1 MVSGK
6 TCSLGNI
13 LWKVLKQPIIQ
24 DLKYEDAAE
33 YAIEYLRL
41 IGASLAFEDKVTN
54 PPLKLNNYKVALP
67 NNLISI
73 KGVQYSNDGCTLGV
87 AMRYASNIYHTD
99 IENSKNCNSYYQ
111 ECTYITQSNILT
123 SSIKE
128 GWITIS
134 YMALVTD
141 EFGYPLIPDNE
152 SFKVALEYYIIH
164 RTLEGLWSMGK
175 ITDKVFQYYE
185 QKRHYYSAQVT
196 NSMIIKNMDQM
207 ETMMN
212 AVNRMIIDINPQ
224 ETFYKNFGV
233 KEIIKQK

>member
-1 MVSGK
+1 MVTGS
-6 TCSLGNI
+6 TVSVGNI
-13 LWKVLKQPIIQ
+13 LWKVLKQPIVQ

-33 YAIEYLRL
+33 YAVEYLRL
-41 IGASLAFEDKVTN
+41 IGASLAFEDKVQRI
-54 PPLKLNNYKVALP
+54 KLSNYKSVLP
-67 NNLISI
+67 SNLINI
-73 KGVQYSNDGCTLGV
+73 RGVAYSECECDGGI

-99 IENSKNCNSYYQ
+99 IDNNCSNNQ
-111 ECTYITQSNILT
+111 EYTYITQNNVITT
-123 SSIKE
+123 SMKD
-128 GWITIS
+128 GWINIS
-134 YMALVTD
+134 YSALSTD

-185 QKRHYYSAQVT
+185 QKRHYYSAQAT
-196 NSMIIKNMDQM
+196 NSMTIKNMDQM

-212 AVNRMIIDINPQ
+212 AINRLIIDVNPH
-224 ETFYKNFGV
+224 ETFYKNFGI

>member
-1 MVSGK
+1 MMTGRTVSI
-6 TCSLGNI
+6 GNI
-13 LWKVLKQPIIQ
+13 LWKVLKQPIVQ

-41 IGASLAFEDKVTN
+41 IGAPLAFEDKVERI
-54 PPLKLNNYKVALP
+54 KLNNYKGLLP
-67 NNLISI
+67 CNLITLR
-73 KGVQYSNDGCTLGV
+73 GVEYADCECNGGV

-99 IENSKNCNSYYQ
+99 IDNDRDCLNNYQ
-111 ECTYITQSNILT
+111 EYTYITQNNIITT
-123 SSIKE
+123 SMKD
-128 GWITIS
+128 GWINIS
-134 YMALVTD
+134 FNALAID

-185 QKRHYYSAQVT
+185 QKRHYYSAQAT
-196 NSMIIKNMDQM
+196 NSMTIKNMDQM

-212 AVNRMIIDINPQ
+212 AVNRMIIDVNPH
-224 ETFYKNFGV
+224 ETFYKNFGI

>member
-1 MVSGK
+1 MMTGK
-6 TCSLGNI
+6 TVSIGNI
-13 LWKVLKQPIIQ
+13 LWKVLKQPIVQ

-41 IGASLAFEDKVTN
+41 IGAALSFEDKVQRI
-54 PPLKLNNYKVALP
+54 KLNNYKGLLP
-67 NNLISI
+67 VNLINI
-73 KGVQYSNDGCTLGV
+73 RGIAYSDYECDGGV

-99 IENSKNCNSYYQ
+99 IQNNRDCDVFQ
-111 ECTYITQSNILT
+111 EYTYITQNNVIT
-123 SSIKE
+123 TSIKD
-128 GWITIS
+128 GWINIS
-134 YMALVTD
+134 YSELATD

-185 QKRHYYSAQVT
+185 QKRHYYSAQAT
-196 NSMIIKNMDQM
+196 NSMTIKNMDQM
-207 ETMMN
+207 ETMFN
-212 AVNRMIIDINPQ
+212 AINRMIIDVNPQ
-224 ETFYKNFGV
+224 ETFYKNFGI

>member
-1 MVSGK
+1 MVTGK
-6 TCSLGNI
+6 TISVGNI
-13 LWKVLKQPIIQ
+13 LWKVLKQPIVQ

-41 IGASLAFEDKVTN
+41 IGAPLAFEDKVIRI
-54 PPLKLNNYKVALP
+54 KLNNYKGLLP
-67 NNLISI
+67 SNLITL
-73 KGVQYSNDGCTLGV
+73 KGIEYADCECNGGV

-99 IENSKNCNSYYQ
+99 IENDRNCKNTTQ
-111 ECTYITQSNILT
+111 EYTYITQNNVITT
-123 SSIKE
+123 SMKD
-128 GWITIS
+128 GWINIS
-134 YMALVTD
+134 FNAMATD
-141 EFGYPLIPDNE
+141 DFGYPLIPDNE
-152 SFKVALEYYIIH
+152 SFKVGLEYYIIH

-185 QKRHYYSAQVT
+185 QKRHYYSAQAT
-196 NSMIIKNMDQM
+196 NSMTIKNMDQM

-212 AVNRMIIDINPQ
+212 AVNRMIINVNPQ

>member
-1 MVSGK
+1 MV
-6 TCSLGNI
+6 TGNTVSI
-13 LWKVLKQPIIQ
+13 GNLLWKVLKQPIVQ

-41 IGASLAFEDKVTN
+41 IGASLAFEDKVERI
-54 PPLKLNNYKVALP
+54 KLSNYKGLLP
-67 NNLISI
+67 ANLINI
-73 KGVQYSNDGCTLGV
+73 KGVEYADCECNGGV

-99 IENSKNCNSYYQ
+99 IENDRNCKNTTQ
-111 ECTYITQSNILT
+111 EYTYITQNNVITTSMKDGWVNI
-123 SSIKE
+123 SFS
-128 GWITIS
+128 
-134 YMALVTD
+134 ALATD

-185 QKRHYYSAQVT
+185 QKRHYYSAQAT
-196 NSMIIKNMDQM
+196 NSMTIKNMDQM

-212 AVNRMIIDINPQ
+212 AVNRMIIDVNPQ
-224 ETFYKNFGV
+224 ETFYKNFGNREV
-233 KEIIKQK
+233 IKRKT

>member
-1 MVSGK
+1 MMTGATISV
-6 TCSLGNI
+6 GNI
-13 LWKVLKQPIIQ
+13 LWKVLKQPIVQ

-41 IGASLAFEDKVTN
+41 IGAPLSFEDKVTN
-54 PPLKLNNYKVALP
+54 PPIKLNNYKVALP

-73 KGVQYSNDGCTLGV
+73 KGVQYSIDECTQGV

-99 IENSKNCNSYYQ
+99 IKNNKDCVDNYQ
-111 ECTYITQSNILT
+111 ECTYITQSNVLT
-123 SSIKE
+123 SSIKD

-134 YMALVTD
+134 YMAIAVD
-141 EFGYPLIPDNE
+141 DFGYPLIPDNE
-152 SFKVALEYYIIH
+152 SFKVGLEYYIIH

-185 QKRHYYSAQVT
+185 QKRHYYSAQAT
-196 NSMIIKNMDQM
+196 NSMTIKNMDQM
-207 ETMMN
+207 ETMFN
-212 AVNRMIIDINPQ
+212 AINRMIIDVNPQ

>member
-1 MVSGK
+1 MMTGRTVSV
-6 TCSLGNI
+6 GNI
-13 LWKVLKQPIIQ
+13 LWKVLKQPIVQ

-41 IGASLAFEDKVTN
+41 IGAALSFEDRVERI
-54 PPLKLNNYKVALP
+54 KLSNYKGLLP
-67 NNLISI
+67 SNLINI
-73 KGVQYSNDGCTLGV
+73 RGIAYSSCECDGGV

-99 IENSKNCNSYYQ
+99 INGCEPGGQ
-111 ECTYITQSNILT
+111 EYTYITQNNVVTT
-123 SSIKE
+123 SYS
-128 GWITIS
+128 
-134 YMALVTD
+134 ALATD

-185 QKRHYYSAQVT
+185 QKRHYYSAQAT
-196 NSMIIKNMDQM
+196 NSMTIKNMDQM
-207 ETMMN
+207 ETMFN
-212 AVNRMIIDINPQ
+212 ALNRMIIDVNPQ

-233 KEIIKQK
+233 KEIIKKH